1 MAVMFYEEWLRRSR
15 AGPRGPWLLAVDRTL
30 KAYTVSP
37 GALRFNAL
45 HAAVMAWMTEEEK
58 AGKDVTSSSYR
69 FNTNDAVTDLL
80 VGLVE
85 DQEGWD
91 ANPKEMVGKATL
103 AAAKSHIARMDRPA
117 NFSNSVKIG
126 KMFFDR
132 KKLKPAKFPSK
143 MLRKIVRHPAH
154 PNVSFEGFSEGELA
168 AGVRGWNDVLACN
181 EQAIGLR
188 AGSFFAVP
196 VHFETWFGAADDAAR
211 KELRKRAKLFDL
223 ALRTRPITFVR
234 RKSYEIH
241 YVDKQVDPLGATE
254 DETHSNGT
262 YGYVWSAGNHTG
274 GGVRVI
280 LYQKP
285 FDEPCPYEGIAQTMI
300 HELSH
305 KFLGTDDEPVGGGP
319 DVYGVAACKAL
330 AKKDPKSAR
339 NLADCW
345 GYYYISAFKPL

>member
-1 MAVMFYEEWLRRSR
+1 MQIHKSWQRLGYPF
-15 AGPRGPWLLAVDRTL
+15 
-30 KAYTVSP
+30 
-37 GALRFNAL
+37 GALSPSYATAL
-45 HAAVMAWMTEEEK
+45 
-58 AGKDVTSSSYR
+58 GSS
-69 FNTNDAVTDLL
+69 
-80 VGLVE
+80 G
-85 DQEGWD
+85 
-91 ANPKEMVGKATL
+91 
-103 AAAKSHIARMDRPA
+103 DRPA
-117 NFSNSVKIG
+117 ALAELMGILVNDG
-126 KMFFDR
+126 MR
-132 KKLKPAKFPSK
+132 QPT
-143 MLRKIVRHPAH
+143 LRI
-154 PNVSFEGFSEGELA
+154 
-168 AGVRGWNDVLACN
+168 
-181 EQAIGLR
+181 
-188 AGSFFAVP
+188 
-196 VHFETWFGAADDAAR
+196 DA
-211 KELRKRAKLFDL
+211 LDL

-241 YVDKQVDPLGATE
+241 YIDKQVDPLGATV
-254 DETHSNGT
+254 DETNSNGT

-345 GYYYISAFKPL
+345 GYYYILSLIHI